1 MEKRIQIFRSFEE
14 QERYYTDK
22 MLNSTTAERFSNLLR
37 MQKIN
42 LLLHPPVNNTR
53 RIIIQKDG
61 YSK

>member
-1 MEKRIQIFRSFEE
+1 MEKRIQIFKSFEE

-22 MLNSTTAERFSNLLR
+22 MLNSTPVERLSNLLR
-37 MQKIN
+37 MQKVN

-53 RIIIQKDG
+53 RIIIKKNG